1 MTATRSGRRAC
12 PWSTSIEERD
22 HPPPGRTCG
31 GSSVEPDFANFY
43 LHAMVTTVCRDRDRR
58 DRLRLQ
64 PRPKQPAPGL
74 ECVEREPDFG
84 PCRRDIEARLV
95 ELPRQT
101 RVRRPDM
108 HVIRAIASTHD
119 EAHTGCIHARRSVRI
134 WMKPPLLAV
143 LTSPVI
149 RAWTLPRSS
158 SKVSSPEEMP
168 PITPSVKNCQRNAG
182 SFSNVSNAI
191 SAAAACGVTAP
202 ARTKSARRID
212 FNTMTSSYRTRRR
225 IESQASGAE
234 RLRRFSGR
242 TAPFPARQSD
252 MLPAA
257 EVEQNDPGCNP
268 VPLGLGWGA
277 KAREAQSLS

>member
-1 MTATRSGRRAC
+1 MTANRSGRRAC

-74 ECVEREPDFG
+74 ECVERKPDFG

-119 EAHTGCIHARRSVRI
+119 EAHTGRLHARRSERVRAHLDEAAVVGRADLTGHPG
-134 WMKPPLLAV
+134 MEDAALLLEGEFPRGDTAHHTV
-143 LTSPVI
+143 REELT
-149 RAWTLPRSS
+149 
-158 SKVSSPEEMP
+158 E
-168 PITPSVKNCQRNAG
+168 
-182 SFSNVSNAI
+182 
-191 SAAAACGVTAP
+191 
-202 ARTKSARRID
+202 
-212 FNTMTSSYRTRRR
+212 
-225 IESQASGAE
+225 
-234 RLRRFSGR
+234 GR
-242 TAPFPARQSD
+242 
-252 MLPAA
+252 
-257 EVEQNDPGCNP
+257 G
-268 VPLGLGWGA
+268 
-277 KAREAQSLS
+277 